1 MNICINYAHGDK
13 EFVDQL
19 AIQLSRE
26 IDCGITLWE
35 MPAGDS
41 LIEEDKSNS
50 VEIDAI
56 IILLSEESSATE
68 WCQKKLCAELLH
80 KIEDQ
85 GTAVILVMIDECEIP
100 EFARSEPITDFRN
113 GAVDDIGRIARL
125 VVWSSAW
132 RKEISFLSHQELLS
146 GKSPDECQIQRFDRP
161 FIRRRLI
168 VNDDGI
174 IRTFDDFWNSSF

>member
-19 AIQLSRE
+19 AIQLSCE

-68 WCQKKLCAELLH
+68 WCQKNC
-80 KIEDQ
+80 
-85 GTAVILVMIDECEIP
+85 V
-100 EFARSEPITDFRN
+100 RSYCIKSKTK
-113 GAVDDIGRIARL
+113 GRR
-125 VVWSSAW
+125 
-132 RKEISFLSHQELLS
+132 
-146 GKSPDECQIQRFDRP
+146 
-161 FIRRRLI
+161 
-168 VNDDGI
+168 
-174 IRTFDDFWNSSF
+174 